1 MSNSSKKMFLST
13 LCKVFIRNRCRILC
27 SLVFVFFICLVL
39 QSHSSKLHV
48 KLKNFIAG
56 DIVDFTGADN
66 VTGFSYAIV
75 PNVVHYVHFDSMD
88 LSFIQVISIKAV
100 FLNHKPEKILIHCNR
115 HRLSGKYWNMVKNIS
130 VLEISFM
137 KKPTHTFGK
146 LLSSIY
152 HSSDI
157 ARLEILMKHGG
168 IFLDT
173 DTYVIKSLN
182 YFRKFEMTL
191 GWPPSQNLGTQL
203 LIAHKNA
210 RFLKLWYNSYRY
222 YRRERW
228 YYNAGELPTQF
239 ILEPMPYLVH
249 RVPYDF
255 GVHNLVHLLYGTH
268 SDEWKNYHA
277 IHLLVRHKNY
287 LLPGDTVEE
296 FNENNIN
303 QYNKTFGDMARLVLY
318 GSTNII

>member
-1 MSNSSKKMFLST
+1 MSFNTFWKIFL
-13 LCKVFIRNRCRILC
+13 RNRYRILC
-27 SLVFVFFICLVL
+27 SVLFLVTFGCVL
-39 QSHSSKLHV
+39 LNSYSSNLRV
-48 KLKNFIAG
+48 RLKNFFAG
-56 DIVDFTGADN
+56 DIVDFTYADN
-66 VTGFSYAIV
+66 ITGFGYPIV
-75 PNVVHYVHFDSMD
+75 PNVVHYVHFDEPD
-88 LSFIQVISIKAV
+88 LNFIQVISIRAV
-100 FLNHKPEKILIHCNR
+100 YLNSPPERILIHCNCYSLR
-115 HRLSGKYWNMVKNIS
+115 GKYWNMVKNIS
-130 VLEISFM
+130 ILEISYM
-137 KKPTHTFGK
+137 RKPTHIFEK
-146 LLSSIY
+146 LLSSVY

-157 ARLEILMKHGG
+157 ARLEILMKYGG

-173 DTYVIKSLN
+173 DTYVIKSLE
-182 YFRKFEMTL
+182 YFRRFEMTL

-268 SDEWKNYHA
+268 SSEWKNYHA

-296 FNENNIN
+296 FNEENIKT
-303 QYNKTFGDMARLVLY
+303 YNKTFGDMARLVLY
-318 GSTNII
+318 GSTDIIE